1 MNFQPLE
8 VAGIALVDN
17 VSSTFFFL
25 SKNGSSTQVWLCK
38 PLLAAFFLMD

>member
-8 VAGIALVDN
+8 VVGIKLVDN

-25 SKNGSSTQVWLCK
+25 LKMARARRFGFANPCLWPS
-38 PLLAAFFLMD
+38 F